1 MPPRLKCKACWRAK
15 LLKRAFLWL
24 VIFAIAGGA
33 WTAHY
38 LTTPIPL
45 PTTPFE
51 FNVKAGSS
59 LRGVAQQLAQA
70 GALKQPFLFTWVG
83 HLSGRGATIKAGNY
97 TLDAG
102 ITPWDL
108 LQKLTKGQVTQT
120 KVKFI
125 EGWTFKQIRQVLN
138 QTSGLRHDTQALS
151 EEEIMAK
158 LGAPNQHPE
167 GRFFPDTY
175 FFSHGM
181 SDLTILSRAH
191 KLMQTHL
198 DAEWRAREPNL
209 PYATPEEALIMASIV
224 EKETGQAAE
233 RPMIAGVFVNRLRS
247 GMLLQTDP
255 TVIYG
260 MGESFD
266 GNLRRRDLL
275 ADTPYNTYT
284 RAGLPPT
291 PIAMPGLGSL
301 QAALHPAKTRA
312 IYFVARGNGLH
323 QFSETLAQHNQA
335 VNRYQRQ

>member
-1 MPPRLKCKACWRAK
+1 M
-15 LLKRAFLWL
+15 
-24 VIFAIAGGA
+24 
-33 WTAHY
+33 
-38 LTTPIPL
+38 

-83 HLSGRGATIKAGNY
+83 HLSGRGAAIKAGNY

-125 EGWTFKQIRQVLN
+125 EGWTFNQIRQELN

-151 EEEIMAK
+151 KEEIMAK
-158 LGAPNQHPE
+158 LGAPDQHPE

-181 SDLTILSRAH
+181 SDLTILARAH
-191 KLMQTHL
+191 KLMQAHL
-198 DAEWRAREPNL
+198 DAEWRARAPNL

-260 MGESFD
+260 LGESFD

-284 RAGLPPT
+284 RAGKRHLG
-291 PIAMPGLGSL
+291 ALGSIYRCYFCL
-301 QAALHPAKTRA
+301 SGRRPRHRAGALAGIRKLGTKRAATGPHFPFRCAAGNQPRAFVAQCVARSFRAGKTR
-312 IYFVARGNGLH
+312 FFRARASSL
-323 QFSETLAQHNQA
+323 SRSRSAA
-335 VNRYQRQ
+335 

>member
-1 MPPRLKCKACWRAK
+1 M
-15 LLKRAFLWL
+15 
-24 VIFAIAGGA
+24 
-33 WTAHY
+33 
-38 LTTPIPL
+38 TTPTPL

-83 HLSGRGATIKAGNY
+83 HLSGRGAAIKAGNY

-125 EGWTFKQIRQVLN
+125 EGWTFNQIRQELN

-151 EEEIMAK
+151 KEEIMVK
-158 LGAPNQHPE
+158 IGAPDQHPE

-175 FFSHGM
+175 FFSQGM
-181 SDLTILSRAH
+181 SDLTILARAH
-191 KLMQTHL
+191 KLMQAHL
-198 DAEWRAREPNL
+198 DAEWRARAPNL

-301 QAALHPAKTRA
+301 QAALHPAKTQA

-335 VNRYQRQ
+335 VNRYQRK

>member
-1 MPPRLKCKACWRAK
+1 M
-15 LLKRAFLWL
+15 
-24 VIFAIAGGA
+24 
-33 WTAHY
+33 
-38 LTTPIPL
+38 TTPTPL

-83 HLSGRGATIKAGNY
+83 HLSGRGSAIKAGNY

-102 ITPWDL
+102 ITPLDL

-125 EGWTFKQIRQVLN
+125 EGWTFNQIRQELN

-151 EEEIMAK
+151 KEEIMAK
-158 LGAPNQHPE
+158 LGAPDQHPE

-181 SDLTILSRAH
+181 SDLTILARAH
-191 KLMQTHL
+191 KLMQAHL
-198 DAEWRAREPNL
+198 DAEWRARAPNL
-209 PYATPEEALIMASIV
+209 PYAAPEEALVMASII

-260 MGESFD
+260 LGESFD

-291 PIAMPGLGSL
+291 PIAMPGLRSL
-301 QAALHPAKTRA
+301 QAALHPAKTQA

-335 VNRYQRQ
+335 VNRYQRK

>member
-1 MPPRLKCKACWRAK
+1 M
-15 LLKRAFLWL
+15 
-24 VIFAIAGGA
+24 
-33 WTAHY
+33 
-38 LTTPIPL
+38 
-45 PTTPFE
+45 TPFE
-51 FNVKAGSS
+51 FNVKPGAS
-59 LRGVAQQLAQA
+59 LRGVAQQLAQT
-70 GALKQPFLFTWVG
+70 GALKQPLLFTWVG
-83 HLSGRGATIKAGNY
+83 HLSGRGGAIKAGNY

-102 ITPWDL
+102 LTPWDL
-108 LQKLTKGQVTQT
+108 LQKLTKGNQTQT
-120 KVKFI
+120 KVTFI
-125 EGWTFKQIRQVLN
+125 EGWTFRQMREALDR
-138 QTSGLRHDTQALS
+138 TSGLRHDTKGLS
-151 EEEIMAK
+151 GEEIMAK
-158 LGAPNQHPE
+158 LGFPDQHPE

-191 KLMQTHL
+191 ELMQTHL
-198 DAEWRAREPNL
+198 NSAWRARAPNL

-260 MGESFD
+260 LGESFD

-284 RAGLPPT
+284 HAGLPPT

-301 QAALHPAKTRA
+301 QAALRPEKTRA
-312 IYFVARGNGLH
+312 VYFVARGNGLH
-323 QFSETLAQHNQA
+323 QFSETLEQHNQA

>member
-1 MPPRLKCKACWRAK
+1 
-15 LLKRAFLWL
+15 
-24 VIFAIAGGA
+24 VIAGGA
-33 WTAHY
+33 WIAHY
-38 LTTPIPL
+38 LTTPTPL

-59 LRGVAQQLAQA
+59 LRTVAQQLAQA

-83 HLSGRGATIKAGNY
+83 HLSGRGAAIKAGNY

-120 KVKFI
+120 KVQFI
-125 EGWTFKQIRQVLN
+125 EGWTFNQIRQALN
-138 QTSGLRHDTQALS
+138 QTAGLRHDTQALS
-151 EEEIMAK
+151 GEEIMAK
-158 LGAPNQHPE
+158 LGFPDQHPE

-175 FFSHGM
+175 FFSQGM
-181 SDLTILSRAH
+181 SDLTILARAR
-191 KLMQTHL
+191 KLMQAHL
-198 DAEWRAREPNL
+198 DAEWRARAPNL

-301 QAALHPAKTRA
+301 QAALRPAQTRA
-312 IYFVARGNGLH
+312 LYFVARGNGLH

>member
-1 MPPRLKCKACWRAK
+1 M
-15 LLKRAFLWL
+15 